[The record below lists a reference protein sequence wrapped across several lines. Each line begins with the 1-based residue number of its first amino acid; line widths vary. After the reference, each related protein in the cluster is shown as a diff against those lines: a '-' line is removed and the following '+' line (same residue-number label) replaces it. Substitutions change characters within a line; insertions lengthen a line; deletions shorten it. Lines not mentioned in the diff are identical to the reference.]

1 MKQQSLAKGFAIL
14 SAAGIITK
22 ILSLL
27 YIPFLIAIIGDEGY
41 GIYGAAYQVYVF
53 IYVLANS
60 GIPVAISKLVSEL
73 TALDNH
79 KDAIRSFKIARF
91 MMLILGLVMT
101 ILTIAFAH
109 SFSNII
115 KFSKAA
121 LPIMWLAPSIMI
133 TAVSSAYRGYFQGR
147 GNMTPTAISQIIE
160 QVINAIFTVIFAA
173 LFLKYG
179 GLEWACAGGTIGT
192 LIGALCAAVFLI
204 RYHKKNDRYK
214 IPEIEIGVRVKRF
227 RYKQLV
233 EKVVNYSLPI
243 TLCVGMQYAGNLV
256 DLWNTK
262 SRLLVAGL
270 PDVKASAMFGFL
282 LKYQQL
288 LNAPIAITVA
298 LATALLPAVSAAVAR
313 RNSVEIEQKV
323 NFAFRSCFLI
333 ALPSAVGFSV
343 LSLPIFRLLH
353 YGQGEYLMKYG
364 SFILILMA
372 IVQIQTSILQ
382 GAGKLYTTTFFMVIG
397 IIGKVVT
404 NYFLIVI
411 PEINI
416 LGAIIGSMVGFLIP
430 IILNAILMKR
440 TLNAGFKAGIILKP
454 AFSSIVMGVIVFVFY
469 YSLSFVLSFLS
480 ESYIINA
487 ILLFLS
493 IIIGG
498 IVYFAV
504 LAYIKGLNKSDLE
517 IIPSRVKRFFP
528 KQILSMI
535 KE

>member
-1 MKQQSLAKGFAIL
+1 MKQQSFAKGFAIL

-22 ILSLL
+22 VLSLL

-41 GIYGAAYQVYVF
+41 GIYGAAYNFYVF

-60 GIPVAISKLVSEL
+60 GMPVAISKLVSEL

-91 MMLILGLVMT
+91 MMLLVGLILSV
-101 ILTIAFAH
+101 LTIVFAH
-109 SFSNII
+109 FVADIMNFRS
-115 KFSKAA
+115 AA
-121 LPIMWLAPSIMI
+121 LSIMWLAPSILV

-147 GNMTPTAISQIIE
+147 GNMTPTAVSQIIE
-160 QVINAIFTVIFAA
+160 QVINAIFTVVLAA
-173 LFLKYG
+173 LLLRY

-192 LIGALCAAVFLI
+192 LLGALCAAVFLI
-204 RYHKKNDRYK
+204 GYQKKNDRYK
-214 IPEIEIGVRVKRF
+214 MPEIEIGVRVKRF
-227 RYKQLV
+227 KYKHLV
-233 EKVVNYSLPI
+233 NKVVNYSLPI

-256 DLWNTK
+256 DIWNTK
-262 SRLLVAGL
+262 SRLLDSGFAEA
-270 PDVKASAMFGFL
+270 KASAMYGFL
-282 LKYQQL
+282 VKYQQL

-313 RNSVEIEQKV
+313 RNSVEIEQKI

-343 LSLPIFRLLH
+343 LSLPIFKLLH

-372 IVQIQTSILQ
+372 TVQIQTSILQ
-382 GAGKLYTTTFFMVIG
+382 GAGKLYTTTFFMILG
-397 IIGKVVT
+397 IIGKIVT
-404 NYFLIVI
+404 NYFLIAI

-416 LGAIIGSMVGFLIP
+416 LGAIIGSAVGFLIP
-430 IILNAILMKR
+430 IVLNAILMKR
-440 TLNAGFKAGIILKP
+440 TLNAGVKASTILKP
-454 AFSSIVMGVIVFVFY
+454 TFSSIIMGIIVFVFY
-469 YSLSFVLSFLS
+469 YSLSFLLSFLS
-480 ESYIINA
+480 ESNIINA

-504 LAYIKGLNKSDLE
+504 LAYINGLNKSDLE
-517 IIPSRVKRFFP
+517 IIPNKIRRFLP